1 MNEQIKTPKSKT
13 VFNKFLLIYFIS
25 SIAIISVISAGFA
38 FKVKEFRDHGPFGF
52 IMSKI
57 VKELDLNTEQKAA
70 IDKIQEE
77 VKAKMEENKKE
88 RENHMSE
95 FGNLFK
101 QDKLDK
107 DQLMTLSK
115 QHDAK
120 REEMKS
126 FFMDELIKVHAI
138 LTPDQRTKAV
148 EKMKELKEKHKNW
161 DKDQDFKERH

>member
-1 MNEQIKTPKSKT
+1 MDEQIKTPKTKT

-25 SIAIISVISAGFA
+25 SIAIISIVSAGFA

-52 IMSKI
+52 IMNKI

-77 VKAKMEENKKE
+77 VKAKMDENKKE

-115 QHDAK
+115 NHDTK

-126 FFMDELIKVHAI
+126 FFMDELIKVHSI
-138 LTPDQRTKAV
+138 LTPDQRTKGV
-148 EKMKELKEKHKNW
+148 EKMR
-161 DKDQDFKERH
+161 DFKEKRKEWKKDRN

>member
-1 MNEQIKTPKSKT
+1 MDEQIKTPKTKT

-25 SIAIISVISAGFA
+25 SIAIISIVSAGFA

-52 IMSKI
+52 IMNKI

-77 VKAKMEENKKE
+77 VKAKMDENKKE

-115 QHDAK
+115 KQDTK

-126 FFMDELIKVHAI
+126 FFMDELIKVHSI

-148 EKMKELKEKHKNW
+148 EKMREFKEKRKEW
-161 DKDQDFKERH
+161 KKDRN

>member
-1 MNEQIKTPKSKT
+1 MDEQIKTPKTKT

-25 SIAIISVISAGFA
+25 SIAIVSIVSAGFA

-52 IMSKI
+52 IMNKI

-77 VKAKMEENKKE
+77 VKAKMDENKKE

-115 QHDAK
+115 NHDTK

-126 FFMDELIKVHAI
+126 FFMDELIKVHSI

-148 EKMKELKEKHKNW
+148 EKMREFKEKRKEW
-161 DKDQDFKERH
+161 KKDRN